1 MPVQEMRRSSAIERV
16 AYSETARELS
26 IWFAGGR
33 RYIYADVPPWVY
45 RELCA
50 ARSAGQFVNQTVK
63 GRYPCRC
70 EPPRR
75 RYFDEPAT
83 GSR

>member
-16 AYSETARELS
+16 AYSEAARELS

-33 RYIYADVPPWVY
+33 RYIYSDVPSWVY

-50 ARSAGQFVNQTVK
+50 ARSAGQFVNQ
-63 GRYPCRC
+63 
-70 EPPRR
+70 
-75 RYFDEPAT
+75 
-83 GSR
+83 GSRDATRAAASRRADAMGIEPWPTL